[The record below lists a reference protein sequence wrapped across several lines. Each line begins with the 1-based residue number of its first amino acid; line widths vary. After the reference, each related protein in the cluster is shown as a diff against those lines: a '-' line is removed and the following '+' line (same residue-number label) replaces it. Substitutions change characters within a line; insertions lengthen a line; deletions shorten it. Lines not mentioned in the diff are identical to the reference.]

1 MKIIEAPIL
10 AIVIGISSIA
20 FADTAAESEA
30 EKLLN
35 IIGMEEVFD
44 QTITQML
51 DLEIQQNPALT
62 PFRDV
67 MAEFFHKY
75 MSYEVLKP
83 DLLKIY
89 AKEFT
94 ADELKEINVFYS
106 TSTGQKTIQKMPTLV
121 TQGAELGS
129 ARVQQNLSELQAM
142 IQAEAER
149 IQNNQ

>member
-1 MKIIEAPIL
+1 MKLETFIFAIL
-10 AIVIGISSIA
+10 LGFSTTA
-20 FADTAAESEA
+20 FSDPAAESEA

-51 DLEIQQNPALT
+51 DLEMQKNPSLA
-62 PFRDV
+62 PFRGV
-67 MAEFFHKY
+67 MMEFFRKH

-89 AKEFT
+89 ADEFT
-94 ADELKEINVFYS
+94 ADELKDINTFYS
-106 TSTGQKTIQKMPTLV
+106 TSTGQKTIQKMPDLI

-129 ARVQQNLSELQAM
+129 IRVQQNLPELQQM
-142 IQAEAER
+142 IQTEAER
-149 IQNNQ
+149 IQNAQ